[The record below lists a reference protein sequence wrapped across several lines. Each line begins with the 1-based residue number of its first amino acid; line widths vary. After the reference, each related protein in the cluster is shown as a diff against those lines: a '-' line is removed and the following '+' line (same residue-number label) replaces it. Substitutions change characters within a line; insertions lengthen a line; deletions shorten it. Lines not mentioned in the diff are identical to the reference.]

1 MKVLYVV
8 NAWDNKVIDFRAV
21 QVMKEN
27 EKEFEILDRVNVENY
42 IHVFPKE
49 KLYVEFKLGYVT
61 DKLDKE
67 ALKIQIDRIYNKVKE
82 QYYKSEDKEY
92 SLYNDKCYK
101 SCLNLLDVI
110 VPTNQIIE
118 KNKKNDTV
126 RHTNFT

>member
-21 QVMKEN
+21 QVIKEN
-27 EKEFEILDRVNVENY
+27 EEEFEILDRVNVENY

-49 KLYVEFKLGYVT
+49 KLNVEFELGYVT
-61 DKLDKE
+61 DKLYKK

-92 SLYNDKCYK
+92 SLYNDRCYK
-101 SCLNLLDVI
+101 SWLNLLDVI
-110 VPTNQIIE
+110 VPTDQIIE
-118 KNKKNDTV
+118 K
-126 RHTNFT
+126 